1 MDLEGITLSE
11 VSQTEKD
18 KYCMISHVGG
28 GSKLTDTKDRL
39 VDAEAGVGGGGG
51 VKWIK
56 GIKRYKLPVIK

>member
-1 MDLEGITLSE
+1 MDTEVIKLSKG
-11 VSQTEKD
+11 SQIEKD
-18 KYCMISHVGG
+18 KYCMISHVVG